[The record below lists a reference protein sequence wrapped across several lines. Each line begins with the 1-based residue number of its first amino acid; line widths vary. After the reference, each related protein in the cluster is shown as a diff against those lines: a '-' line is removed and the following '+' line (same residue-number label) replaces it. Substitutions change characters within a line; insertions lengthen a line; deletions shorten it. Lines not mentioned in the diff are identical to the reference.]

1 VFEFKV
7 VVVFSRYEAA
17 CESGVVLDAARA
29 AAVILDFD
37 VYNIIVEC
45 N

>member
-7 VVVFSRYEAA
+7 VVVFSRYKAA
-17 CESGVVLDAARA
+17 RESGVVLDAARA
-29 AAVILDFD
+29 AVVILDFD